1 MEPELQIMVKRFGVS
16 LEEDLLDQF
25 DGLIAAEGY
34 GNRSEAI
41 RDLIRNALVQKEWS
55 DEGAETAGAVILV
68 YDHHRHEL
76 AQKVTDVQHEH
87 YSSII
92 STLHVHLDH
101 HNCLEVVL
109 LKGAAGAIKKIADSL
124 ISTRGV
130 KHGRF
135 VGMTTGKDF

>member
-1 MEPELQIMVKRFGVS
+1 MIKRFGVS
-16 LEEDLLDQF
+16 LEEDLLNQF
-25 DGLIAAEGY
+25 DGLIAADGY

-68 YDHHRHEL
+68 YDHHRYEL

-87 YSSII
+87 YSNII